1 MTKESSEGCVRVP
14 VPVLRRFVAQLFV
27 AAGNPAEDAE
37 RQADV
42 VVGTDLNGVQ
52 SHGTK
57 RLPSYLNLLTAGR
70 MNPSPDI
77 RVVQESPTTAV
88 IDGDGGLGHLPSLL
102 AAQMA
107 TAKARE
113 MGLGA
118 VTTRNHNHFG
128 AAGAYSRVPADSGC
142 IGFAVSSN
150 TFNFLPGERYVTD
163 AGGGSPMSFAFPKG
177 QAPPFVL
184 DMSIRMFRSTE
195 ELLEL
200 LPNAAFKS
208 LGLGMVCAGLGNLMA
223 GVQDIGQTRDDL
235 WPASNQG
242 AFVLAINVRHFIP
255 LEVFQR
261 DLDEFVR
268 QAQQMK
274 PLPGFDRA
282 DLPGNLEWEQE
293 HEWRKAGIPFTP
305 DHQKVLED
313 AAAKLGVPSPFQP

>member
-1 MTKESSEGCVRVP
+1 
-14 VPVLRRFVAQLFV
+14 
-27 AAGNPAEDAE
+27 
-37 RQADV
+37 
-42 VVGTDLNGVQ
+42 
-52 SHGTK
+52 
-57 RLPSYLNLLTAGR
+57 
-70 MNPSPDI
+70 
-77 RVVQESPTTAV
+77 
-88 IDGDGGLGHLPSLL
+88 
-102 AAQMA
+102 
-107 TAKARE
+107 
-113 MGLGA
+113 
-118 VTTRNHNHFG
+118 
-128 AAGAYSRVPADSGC
+128 
-142 IGFAVSSN
+142 
-150 TFNFLPGERYVTD
+150 
-163 AGGGSPMSFAFPKG
+163 MSFAFPKG